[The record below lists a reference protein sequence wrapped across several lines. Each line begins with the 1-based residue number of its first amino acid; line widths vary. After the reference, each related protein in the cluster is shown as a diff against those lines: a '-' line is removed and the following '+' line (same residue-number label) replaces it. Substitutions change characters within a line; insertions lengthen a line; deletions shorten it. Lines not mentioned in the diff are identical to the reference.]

1 MKLLKELEL
10 EFESPL
16 WSLNPELAVIDTILE
31 NHPSIYEIVSND
43 ISGREKIN
51 KAGRQD
57 RPAVEQIV
65 RAAIYKEVKGL
76 SYRELEYAQHDAQ
89 YSLN

>member
-1 MKLLKELEL
+1 MKLLKKLEL
-10 EFESPL
+10 KSPL
-16 WSLNPELAVIDTILE
+16 WSFNPELAVIDTILE
-31 NHPSIYEIVSND
+31 NHPAIYEILSND

-65 RAAIYKEVKGL
+65 RSAIYKELKGL
-76 SYRELEYAQHDAQ
+76 RYRLISMQ
-89 YSLN
+89 SIVLLSIFS